1 MEQTKK
7 ENDTSTE
14 TTEEK
19 KLTPKQI
26 FIIRMCFWVLF
37 SLLIPVA
44 FIIFRYDLFTTVSH
58 IQFGGW
64 GMLAIII
71 IFVFLIVMG
80 NYLKKGQKKY
90 SLLWQ
95 VLSGILKVTLP
106 LVALYL
112 ILFNVK
118 DSLDLFMQ
126 SLLVVIISETIAIP
140 INPMPKWVADQN
152 RGFMNDTIDY
162 FFNQYDKRKDENK
175 GE

>member
-1 MEQTKK
+1 MEQIKK
-7 ENDTSTE
+7 ENTDTE
-14 TTEEK
+14 TEQK
-19 KLTPKQI
+19 KLTPKQV

-44 FIIFRYDLFTTVSH
+44 FIIYRYDLFTTVSH

-64 GMLAIII
+64 GMLAVIILFT
-71 IFVFLIVMG
+71 FVIVLG
-80 NYLKKGQKKY
+80 NYLKKGAKRY
-90 SLLWQ
+90 SLLLQ
-95 VLSGILKVTLP
+95 VLSGILKITLP

-118 DSLDLFMQ
+118 DSIDLFLQ
-126 SLLVVIISETIAIP
+126 SLMVVIISETIAIP

-152 RGFMNDTIDY
+152 RGYMNDTIDY
-162 FFNQYDKRKDENK
+162 FFTQYDKRKDNENK